1 MTIKNR
7 GGVFGRNPTFN
18 NVDVDGTLSIAGT
31 AVPAPA
37 DTLTTSDIG
46 STVQAYDADTAKL
59 DVAQT
64 FTAQQDFPTASA
76 TSFGVGVTSPPRQ
89 FTVQATGSGDNLPVR
104 IIGGSAASQCYIEL
118 HDAATTADYNVRV
131 GSAGDDLEL
140 YAGGSNRLDVR
151 SNGDVSVQAG
161 NLVIGTSGK
170 GIDFSATSGTG
181 TSELFDDYEE
191 GTWTPNQGPSLS
203 VTGTFGSSGTYTKIG
218 NRVFLTAR
226 LTATVSM
233 TSVAG
238 IICSN
243 LPFVIGAGSVGSIMN
258 SDTLGDAGST
268 LASTAAN
275 TSLYSSP
282 VSTATGSIQ
291 YSISYLV

>member
-1 MTIKNR
+1 MTIKQH
-7 GGVFGRNPTFN
+7 GGIFGRNPKFN
-18 NVDVDGTLSIAGT
+18 GVEAESLIIAGNAVPDASTILVDG
-31 AVPAPA
+31 
-37 DTLTTSDIG
+37 DIG
-46 STVQAYDADTAKL
+46 STVQGYDADTAKYDDATANFTGTLQNGGSNVVVDTDIGSTVQGYDADTAKL
-59 DVAQT
+59 DAAQT
-64 FTAQQDFPTASA
+64 FTAAQTFNENIVMANT
-76 TSFGVGVTSPPRQ
+76 
-89 FTVQATGSGDNLPVR
+89 
-104 IIGGSAASQCYIEL
+104 
-118 HDAATTADYNVRV
+118 
-131 GSAGDDLEL
+131 
-140 YAGGSNRLDVR
+140 
-151 SNGDVSVQAG
+151 
-161 NLVIGTSGK
+161 K
-170 GIDFSATSGTG
+170 GIDFSATGDVTG
-181 TSELFDDYEE
+181 STSELFDDYEE
-191 GTWTPNQGPSLS
+191 GTWTPNQGPSLT

-268 LASTAAN
+268 LAATAVS